1 MFTFLVVR
9 VFCISGCWVMLEKG
23 TSMENLMV
31 CRSWMTMLETILK
44 LGFLF
49 PPEEDELRVITT
61 IFISLT
67 CQTGAADVQSVEKV
81 RLPSV

>member
-1 MFTFLVVR
+1 
-9 VFCISGCWVMLEKG
+9 MLEKG

-67 CQTGAADVQSVEKV
+67 CHYVVAADVQSVEKV